1 MKRQNQTENLIEGG
15 TIIFINLLIIIA
27 LVIPVPGGPSAGL
40 TSFPSV
46 LCC

>member
-1 MKRQNQTENLIEGG
+1 MKRHNKMGHLIEGG
-15 TIIFINLLIIIA
+15 TTSLINLLAIIA
-27 LVIPVPGGPSAGL
+27 LVIPVPSGPSATW

>member
-1 MKRQNQTENLIEGG
+1 MKRQNQTEHLIEGG
-15 TIIFINLLIIIA
+15 TTSFINLFIIIV
-27 LVIPVPGGPSAGL
+27 LVIPVPSGPGATW